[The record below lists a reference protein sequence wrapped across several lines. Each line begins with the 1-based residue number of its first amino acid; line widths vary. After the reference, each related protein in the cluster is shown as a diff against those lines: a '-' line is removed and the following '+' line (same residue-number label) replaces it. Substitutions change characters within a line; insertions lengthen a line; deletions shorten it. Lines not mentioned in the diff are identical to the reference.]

1 MNSKLKLIES
11 FTQLQ
16 NCLSPSLSPPP
27 TATFPLYGFFF
38 SGEPWLIQFLKY
50 ASSCLGCLPIPR
62 PLLPSWTQACRI
74 HPFST
79 IPLYL
84 STWHLKSK
92 PKKVRFNERHD
103 FLFWRINKAH
113 LPGSYLLFKSGS
125 TSSKDY
131 WYFGTPLVEM
141 TVNMRSQLRAIM
153 TNIPAALKT
162 WKNSTLSLLLITV
175 VKRKEISVIRVLR
188 PYQGNVTRVQYN
200 KLNIWT
206 ADAGVEQIAAGGLLP
221 HTHLTLTTPSPDS
234 PFSISSSQKSRNIS
248 NKKKT

>member
-11 FTQLQ
+11 IYTTSEL
-16 NCLSPSLSPPP
+16 SLSFSLPSPP
-27 TATFPLYGFFF
+27 TATFPLYWFCF

-50 ASSCLGCLPIPR
+50 ASSCLRCLPIPS
-62 PLLPSWTQACRI
+62 PLLLSWTQACRI

-113 LPGSYLLFKSGS
+113 LLGSHFLFMDGS

-131 WYFGTPLVEM
+131 WYLVTPLVEM
-141 TVNMRSQLRAIM
+141 TMNMRS
-153 TNIPAALKT
+153 
-162 WKNSTLSLLLITV
+162 
-175 VKRKEISVIRVLR
+175 
-188 PYQGNVTRVQYN
+188 
-200 KLNIWT
+200 
-206 ADAGVEQIAAGGLLP
+206 
-221 HTHLTLTTPSPDS
+221 
-234 PFSISSSQKSRNIS
+234 
-248 NKKKT
+248 